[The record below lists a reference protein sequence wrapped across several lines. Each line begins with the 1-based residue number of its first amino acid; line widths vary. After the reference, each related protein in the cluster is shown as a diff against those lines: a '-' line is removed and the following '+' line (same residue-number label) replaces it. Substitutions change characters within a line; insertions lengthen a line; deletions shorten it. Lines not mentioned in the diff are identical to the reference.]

1 MKNIFEI
8 LPDGRWLVSGSDKV
22 PMTYAVA
29 PVSDLVPVSIT
40 DPNAPMT
47 YETAS
52 NVACYYDMGMD
63 IGYVLNGD
71 GIVCV
76 DIDVKNSKNED
87 DATLWTPD
95 DVKAVQK
102 DICRRFGE
110 AGAYIERSR
119 SGQGYHIWI
128 KCAQS
133 LLPYLNRRS
142 KKYGIEIYAD
152 KRYIVCTG
160 QRLTGNDELIDGSM
174 LVWETLGMLGMQT
187 RETATITEPATAQ
200 NVATSVASATGA
212 AAGVHTGLPAVVT
225 ADGVLTD
232 MQLIETGLNASNGD
246 KFRALCRGEWQDLG
260 YPSQSEADLSLMSM
274 LAFYS
279 RDDEQCIR
287 VFKLTELGKRE
298 KAQRTDYLS
307 RTLRSIRRRQYREN
321 QAIEI
326 AMAVPSLVSE
336 TMDAVEAATVDP
348 ETVPEVGDEEAAA
361 LSEVR
366 ALTGVTVADDRSVDR
381 ITGTAD
387 SSLLDGLDTHWM
399 APGRM
404 GRLVNWILSASYL
417 PVYEIAESAAIGLS
431 AGICGRAWN
440 IPGSGLNMYILLV
453 AKSAIG
459 KEALHTSISKIQTAV
474 MKHNPGIANFIS
486 FDEHASG
493 QGLLRAVAERPSH
506 VAVMGEFGRRL
517 KAITTRDD
525 GPLATYRT
533 YLTNLYQKSGQGSTA
548 GGLRYSDNERNVTI
562 NGAVA
567 FSLVG
572 ETTPGTF
579 YESLDSTVMEDGFMS
594 RFLTI
599 SYEGDRPVKNDN
611 MANDLTPEL
620 LEYITQLSIHAAKL
634 NSINQICMVEFEDK
648 AGDLIQAFDDK
659 CAEEIRKTDDES
671 YRQAWNRAALK
682 AKRLA
687 ALCAVMENYVT
698 PKTSLE
704 MVQWSIC
711 LVQKDIDNFMNRLRN
726 GDIGSD
732 DSARDSA
739 VMAVI
744 KDLLTGVDW
753 PRYLNGKVFD
763 KETGVKLMKMGVVSE
778 ASIKYRCRKKAA
790 FNTRNGYIFET
801 EKIMANLAAAG
812 ILYRIPAHTSMTE
825 FGTPGTCYKVI
836 KPEIFKND

>member
-1 MKNIFEI
+1 MENIFTI
-8 LPDGRWLVSGSDKV
+8 LPDGKWLLSGSDKI
-22 PMTYAVA
+22 PMTFVIK
-29 PVSDLVPVSIT
+29 PTCDLVPASVTDVSTFMELEI
-40 DPNAPMT
+40 
-47 YETAS
+47 AS
-52 NVACYYDMGMD
+52 DVTRLYDMGLD
-63 IGYVLNGD
+63 IGYVLTND

-76 DIDVKNSKNED
+76 DIDIKNSMNED
-87 DATLWTPD
+87 NPALWTSEE
-95 DVKAVQK
+95 VKVFQREVTRKFA
-102 DICRRFGE
+102 E

-119 SGQGYHIWI
+119 SGQGYHIWVR
-128 KCAQS
+128 CAES
-133 LLPYLNRRS
+133 LLPHLNRRS
-142 KKYGIEIYAD
+142 KKYGIEIYSD

-160 QRLTGNDELIDGSM
+160 QRLTGMDELIDGSM
-174 LVWETLGMLGMQT
+174 LVWELLGELGMQT
-187 RETATITEPATAQ
+187 REPVTGVATDQHGQ
-200 NVATSVASATGA
+200 NVVTSSSGI
-212 AAGVHTGLPAVVT
+212 HTMLPALVT
-225 ADGVLTD
+225 ADGELTD
-232 MQLIETGLNASNGD
+232 MQLIEAGLTASNGD
-246 KFRALCRGEWQDLG
+246 KFRALCRGEWRELG

-279 RDDEQCIR
+279 HDDEQCVR
-287 VFKLTELGKRE
+287 VFRMTELGKRE
-298 KAQRTDYLS
+298 KAQRTDYLQ

-321 QAIEI
+321 QAMEI
-326 AMAVPSLVSE
+326 ALRVDPQLDAAAE
-336 TMDAVEAATVDP
+336 AVEDTEDS
-348 ETVPEVGDEEAAA
+348 AA

-366 ALTGVTVADDRSVDR
+366 ALTGVAAGDTRPVDR
-381 ITGTAD
+381 ITGHAGDVTT
-387 SSLLDGLDTHWM
+387 LDTANNQWL

-517 KAITTRDD
+517 KAITTRDE

-533 YLTNLYQKSGQGSTA
+533 YLTNLYQKSGQGSSA
-548 GGLRYSDNERNVTI
+548 GGLRYSDNEKNVTI

-579 YESLDSTVMEDGFMS
+579 YESLDTTIMEDGFMS

-611 MANDLTPEL
+611 MVNELSPEL

-634 NSINQICMVEFEDK
+634 NSINQVVMVEFDES
-648 AGDLIQAFDDK
+648 AADLLQTFDLK
-659 CAEEIRKTDDES
+659 CDGEIRKTDDES

-682 AKRLA
+682 ARRLT

-698 PKTSLE
+698 PKGTLE
-704 MVQWSIC
+704 MAQWAIH
-711 LVQKDIDNFMNRLRN
+711 LVQKDIDNFITKLESGDIGNNDTTRTNSIIEAISAYVYGKERYRSINGKPLLIENENRLRQN
-726 GDIGSD
+726 G
-732 DSARDSA
+732 
-739 VMAVI
+739 VI
-744 KDLLTGVDW
+744 TGA
-753 PRYLNGKVFD
+753 
-763 KETGVKLMKMGVVSE
+763 T
-778 ASIKYRCRKKAA
+778 IKYRCRGKPA
-790 FNTRNGYIFET
+790 FKTHRGTNVEIEN
-801 EKIMANLAAAG
+801 MLDNLVRTGALFKLSESDSMRELGIAG
-812 ILYRIPAHTSMTE
+812 V
-825 FGTPGTCYKVI
+825 CYKI
-836 KPEIFKND
+836 IQPEIFKK

>member
-1 MKNIFEI
+1 MKSIYEI
-8 LPDGRWLVSGSDKV
+8 LPDDRWLISGSDKV

-29 PVSDLVPVSIT
+29 PISNIVPANVT
-40 DPNAPMT
+40 DPKAPMPF
-47 YETAS
+47 ES
-52 NVACYYDMGMD
+52 VCQLMGLYGLDMD

-76 DIDVKNSKNED
+76 DIDVKNSMNED

-95 DVKAVQK
+95 DVKVLQK
-102 DICRRFGE
+102 DIARRFSE

-119 SGQGYHIWI
+119 SGQGFHIWI

-133 LLPYLNRRS
+133 LLPFLNRRS
-142 KKYGIEIYAD
+142 KKYGIEIYSD

-160 QRLTGNDELIDGSM
+160 QRVSGDDELIDGSM
-174 LVWETLGMLGMQT
+174 LVWETLGLLGMQT
-187 RETATITEPATAQ
+187 RETASVSEPTTAQ
-200 NVATSVASATGA
+200 NVATSAAGA
-212 AAGVHTGLPAVVT
+212 GAGVHTGLPAVVM
-225 ADGVLTD
+225 ADGAMTD

-279 RDDEQCIR
+279 RDDAQCIR

-298 KAQRTDYLS
+298 KAQRTDYLA

-321 QAIEI
+321 RAVEI
-326 AMAVPSLVSE
+326 AMAVDPLIAQIAE
-336 TMDAVEAATVDP
+336 TLDSHAESTGDDAESDPEAVEVA
-348 ETVPEVGDEEAAA
+348 E
-361 LSEVR
+361 EVR
-366 ALTGVTVADDRSVDR
+366 ALTGVVAGETRPVDR
-381 ITGTAD
+381 ITGRPVD
-387 SSLLDGLDTHWM
+387 FSVLDCLDKCWM
-399 APGRM
+399 VPGRM

-417 PVYEIAESAAIGLS
+417 PVYEIAESAAIGLA

-517 KAITTRDD
+517 KAITTRDE

-533 YLTNLYQKSGQGSTA
+533 YLTNLYQKSGQGSSA

-579 YESLDSTVMEDGFMS
+579 YESLDTTVMEDGFLS

-599 SYEGDRPVKNDN
+599 SYDGDRPVKNDN
-611 MANDLTPEL
+611 ISNDLTPEL
-620 LEYITQLSIHAAKL
+620 LEYITQLSIHSAKL
-634 NSINQICMVEFEDK
+634 NSINQVCMVEFDEP
-648 AGDLIQAFDDK
+648 AANILQTFDFK
-659 CAEEIRKTDDES
+659 CDGEIRKTNDEA

-682 AKRLA
+682 ARRLA
-687 ALCAVMENYVT
+687 ALCAIMENYVV
-698 PKTSLE
+698 PKGTLE
-704 MVQWSIC
+704 MAQWAIN
-711 LVQKDIDNFMNRLRN
+711 LVQMDIDNFITKLENGEIGNDDSTRTNSIIEAINAYVYGGNRYRSINGHTILIDTEKRLRKN
-726 GDIGSD
+726 G
-732 DSARDSA
+732 
-739 VMAVI
+739 VI
-744 KDLLTGVDW
+744 TG
-753 PRYLNGKVFD
+753 
-763 KETGVKLMKMGVVSE
+763 
-778 ASIKYRCRKKAA
+778 AAIKYRCRGKPAFKTKRGSNAEMESTLDNLVKTGVLFKMSESAA
-790 FNTRNGYIFET
+790 LNDF
-801 EKIMANLAAAG
+801 G
-812 ILYRIPAHTSMTE
+812 IS
-825 FGTPGTCYKVI
+825 GVCYKI
-836 KPEIFKND
+836 LQPEIFKK

>member
-40 DPNAPMT
+40 DANAPMT

-87 DATLWTPD
+87 DGTLWTPD

-133 LLPYLNRRS
+133 LLPFLNRRS

-174 LVWETLGMLGMQT
+174 LVWETLGLLGMQT
-187 RETATITEPATAQ
+187 RETASVAAPATTQ
-200 NVATSVASATGA
+200 NVAISAAGA
-212 AAGVHTGLPAVVT
+212 GAGVHTGLPAVVT

-246 KFRALCRGEWQDLG
+246 KFRALCRGEWQNLG

-298 KAQRTDYLS
+298 KAQRTDYLA

-326 AMAVPSLVSE
+326 AMAVDPQLTQITEQLGEACVDDHTGSE
-336 TMDAVEAATVDP
+336 TAEDQAV
-348 ETVPEVGDEEAAA
+348 

-366 ALTGVTVADDRSVDR
+366 ALTGLAAGDTRPVDR
-381 ITGTAD
+381 ITGQPVDLSA
-387 SSLLDGLDTHWM
+387 LDGLHDCWM

-517 KAITTRDD
+517 KAITTRDE

-533 YLTNLYQKSGQGSTA
+533 YLTNLYQKSGQGSSA
-548 GGLRYSDNERNVTI
+548 GGLRYSDNEKNVTI
-562 NGAVA
+562 NGAIA

-579 YESLDSTVMEDGFMS
+579 YESLDTTVMEDGFLS

-599 SYEGDRPVKNDN
+599 SYDGDRPVKNDN
-611 MANDLTPEL
+611 ISNDLAPEL

-634 NSINQICMVEFEDK
+634 NSINQVCMVEFDEP
-648 AGDLIQAFDDK
+648 AANILQTFDLK
-659 CAEEIRKTDDES
+659 CDGEIRKTNDEA

-682 AKRLA
+682 ARRLA
-687 ALCAVMENYVT
+687 ALCAVMENYVA
-698 PKTSLE
+698 PKGTLE
-704 MVQWSIC
+704 MVRWAIN
-711 LVQKDIDNFMNRLRN
+711 LVQMDIDNFITKLES
-726 GDIGSD
+726 GEIGND
-732 DSARDSA
+732 DSTRINSVIESVKAFIYGGDRYRSINGRTMLIDNERKLRSKGIVTEAA
-739 VMAVI
+739 V
-744 KDLLTGVDW
+744 
-753 PRYLNGKVFD
+753 
-763 KETGVKLMKMGVVSE
+763 
-778 ASIKYRCRKKAA
+778 KYRCRNRNA
-790 FNTRNGYIFET
+790 FKTRRGTNIEIDCALDTLVKTGALFKMPESVAMS
-801 EKIMANLAAAG
+801 ELG
-812 ILYRIPAHTSMTE
+812 IS
-825 FGTPGTCYKVI
+825 GVCYKI
-836 KPEIFKND
+836 IQPEIFKK

>member
-1 MKNIFEI
+1 
-8 LPDGRWLVSGSDKV
+8 
-22 PMTYAVA
+22 MTYSVA
-29 PVSDLVPVSIT
+29 PVSDLVPASIT
-40 DPNAPMT
+40 DANAPMA
-47 YETAS
+47 YEVAS
-52 NVACYYDMGMD
+52 NVAYYYDTD
-63 IGYVLNGD
+63 IGYVLNND
-71 GIVCV
+71 GIVCI

-95 DVKAVQK
+95 EVKAVQK
-102 DICRRFGE
+102 NICRRFAE

-128 KCAQS
+128 KCALS
-133 LLPYLNRRS
+133 LLPFLNRRS

-174 LVWETLGMLGMQT
+174 LVWETLGMLDMQT
-187 RETATITEPATAQ
+187 RETVAVVPAPGQ
-200 NVATSVASATGA
+200 SVATGTASAGA
-212 AAGVHTGLPAVVT
+212 AAGVHMGLPAVVT
-225 ADGVLTD
+225 DDGQLTD
-232 MQLIETGLNASNGD
+232 MQLIETGLAASNGD
-246 KFRALCRGEWQDLG
+246 KFRALCRGEWRELG

-279 RDDEQCIR
+279 RDDAQCIR
-287 VFKLTELGKRE
+287 VFQMTELGKRE
-298 KAQRTDYLS
+298 KAQRTDYLA

-326 AMAVPSLVSE
+326 AM
-336 TMDAVEAATVDP
+336 TVDP
-348 ETVPEVGDEEAAA
+348 QLTQITEQLEGSADDHAGSEMTEDQAA

-366 ALTGVTVADDRSVDR
+366 ALTGLAAGDTRPVDR
-381 ITGTAD
+381 ITGQPVD
-387 SSLLDGLDTHWM
+387 LSVLDGLHDCWM
-399 APGRM
+399 VPGRM

-417 PVYEIAESAAIGLS
+417 PVYEIAESAAIGLA

-533 YLTNLYQKSGQGSTA
+533 YLTNLYQKSGQGSSA
-548 GGLRYSDNERNVTI
+548 GGLRYSDNEKNVSI
-562 NGAVA
+562 NGAIA

-579 YESLDSTVMEDGFMS
+579 YESLDTTVMEDGFLS

-599 SYEGDRPVKNDN
+599 SYDGDRPVKNDN
-611 MANDLTPEL
+611 ISNDLTPEL

-634 NSINQICMVEFEDK
+634 NSINQVCMVEFDEP
-648 AGDLIQAFDDK
+648 AANLLQTFDLK
-659 CAEEIRKTDDES
+659 CDGEIRKTNDEA

-682 AKRLA
+682 ARRMA
-687 ALCAVMENYVT
+687 ALCAVMENYVA
-698 PKTSLE
+698 PKGTLE
-704 MVQWSIC
+704 MARWAIN
-711 LVQKDIDNFMNRLRN
+711 LVQMDIDNFITKLESGDIGNDDTTRTNSIIEAIRAFVYGNERYRSINGKPLLIETENRLRQN
-726 GDIGSD
+726 
-732 DSARDSA
+732 
-739 VMAVI
+739 
-744 KDLLTGVDW
+744 
-753 PRYLNGKVFD
+753 
-763 KETGVKLMKMGVVSE
+763 GVVTG
-778 ASIKYRCRKKAA
+778 ATIKYRCRGKSA
-790 FNTRNGYIFET
+790 FKTHRGINTEIEN
-801 EKIMANLAAAG
+801 MLDNLVRTGSLFKLSESTAMSELG
-812 ILYRIPAHTSMTE
+812 IS
-825 FGTPGTCYKVI
+825 GVCYKI
-836 KPEIFKND
+836 IQPEIFKK

>member
-29 PVSDLVPVSIT
+29 PVGDIVPASIT
-40 DPNAPMT
+40 DLNAPMP
-47 YETAS
+47 YDAALA
-52 NVACYYDMGMD
+52 VAYYYDID
-63 IGYVLNGD
+63 IGYVLNND

-87 DATLWTPD
+87 DATMWTPD
-95 DVKAVQK
+95 EVKAVQK
-102 DICRRFGE
+102 DICRRFAE

-133 LLPYLNRRS
+133 LLSFLNRRS

-174 LVWETLGMLGMQT
+174 LVWETLGMLDMQT
-187 RETATITEPATAQ
+187 RETSTVAPAPGQ
-200 NVATSVASATGA
+200 NVVTGA
-212 AAGVHTGLPAVVT
+212 PSAGAAGIHTGLPAVVT

-232 MQLIETGLNASNGD
+232 MQLIETGLSASNGD
-246 KFRALCRGEWQDLG
+246 KFRALCRGEWRELG

-287 VFKLTELGKRE
+287 VFQMTELGKRE

-326 AMAVPSLVSE
+326 AMAVPSLVAE
-336 TMDAVEAATVDP
+336 TVDSVEAATADP
-348 ETVPEVGDEEAAA
+348 ETVPEAADEDTAA
-361 LSEVR
+361 LAEVR
-366 ALTGVTVADDRSVDR
+366 ALTGVTAADERPVDR
-381 ITGTAD
+381 ITGAAD
-387 SSLLDGLDTHWM
+387 ASLLDELDDCWM

-417 PVYEIAESAAIGLS
+417 PVYEIAESAAIGLA

-533 YLTNLYQKSGQGSTA
+533 YLTNLYQKSAQGSTA

-579 YESLDSTVMEDGFMS
+579 YESQDSTVMEDGFMS

-611 MANDLTPEL
+611 MSNDLTPEL

-634 NSINQICMVEFEDK
+634 NSINQVCMVEFDDK
-648 AGDLIQAFDDK
+648 AGALIQAFDDK

-682 AKRLA
+682 AKRLS

-698 PKTSLE
+698 PKTTLE
-704 MVQWSIC
+704 MVKWSIG
-711 LVQKDIDNFMNRLRN
+711 LVQKDIDNFMNKLRN

-732 DSARDSA
+732 DSARDA
-739 VMAVI
+739 GVMSVI
-744 KDLLTGVDW
+744 REFLNGEDW
-753 PRYLNGKVFD
+753 PRFLNGKLID
-763 KETGVKLMKMGVVSE
+763 KETGFKFMKMGVVSE
-778 ASIKYRCRKKAA
+778 ASIKYKCRRKAA

-801 EKIMANLAAAG
+801 EKILSNLVTAG
-812 ILYRIPAHTSMTE
+812 ILFKIPVHTSMSE
-825 FGTPGTCYKVI
+825 FGTAGTCYKVTQ
-836 KPEIFKND
+836 PEIFKK

>member
-8 LPDGRWLVSGSDKV
+8 LPDDRWLVSGSDKV
-22 PMTYAVA
+22 PMTYVVA
-29 PVSDLVPVSIT
+29 PVGDIVPASIT
-40 DPNAPMT
+40 NPNAPMS
-47 YETAS
+47 YEAALA
-52 NVACYYDMGMD
+52 VAYYYDID
-63 IGYVLNGD
+63 IGYVLNND

-87 DATLWTPD
+87 DATLWTSD
-95 DVKAVQK
+95 EVKVVQK
-102 DICRRFGE
+102 DICRRFAE

-128 KCAQS
+128 KCTQS

-160 QRLTGNDELIDGSM
+160 QRLTGNGELIDGSM
-174 LVWETLGMLGMQT
+174 LVWETLGMLDMQT
-187 RETATITEPATAQ
+187 RETTAVVPVPVPAPGQ
-200 NVATSVASATGA
+200 NVATSTVSAV
-212 AAGVHTGLPAVVT
+212 AGVHTGLPAVVT
-225 ADGVLTD
+225 ADGQLTD
-232 MQLIETGLNASNGD
+232 MQLIETGLTASNGD
-246 KFRALCRGEWQDLG
+246 KFRALCRGEWRELG

-298 KAQRTDYLS
+298 KSQRTDYLA

-326 AMAVPSLVSE
+326 AMAVDPQLAQITEQLEGSEVANHMGDSE
-336 TMDAVEAATVDP
+336 T
-348 ETVPEVGDEEAAA
+348 DEDQAA

-366 ALTGVTVADDRSVDR
+366 MLTGLAAGDTRPVDR
-381 ITGTAD
+381 ITGQPVD
-387 SSLLDGLDTHWM
+387 SSVLDRLDTHWM

-417 PVYEIAESAAIGLS
+417 PVYEIAESAAIGLT

-533 YLTNLYQKSGQGSTA
+533 YLTNLYQKSGQGSSA
-548 GGLRYSDNERNVTI
+548 GGLRYSDNEKNVSI
-562 NGAVA
+562 NGAIA

-579 YESLDSTVMEDGFMS
+579 YESLDTTVMEDGFLS

-599 SYEGDRPVKNDN
+599 NYDGDRPVKNN
-611 MANDLTPEL
+611 NISNDLTPEL

-634 NSINQICMVEFEDK
+634 NSINQVCMVEFDEP
-648 AGDLIQAFDDK
+648 AANLLQTFDLK
-659 CAEEIRKTDDES
+659 CDGEIRKTNDEA

-682 AKRLA
+682 ARRMA
-687 ALCAVMENYVT
+687 ALCAVMENYIA
-698 PKTSLE
+698 PKGTLE
-704 MVQWSIC
+704 MAQWAIN
-711 LVQKDIDNFMNRLRN
+711 LVQMDIDNFITKLESGEIGNDDSTRTNSIIEAVRAFVYGKERYRSINGTPLLIETENRLRQN
-726 GDIGSD
+726 G
-732 DSARDSA
+732 
-739 VMAVI
+739 VI
-744 KDLLTGVDW
+744 TG
-753 PRYLNGKVFD
+753 
-763 KETGVKLMKMGVVSE
+763 
-778 ASIKYRCRKKAA
+778 AAIKYRCRGKSA
-790 FNTRNGYIFET
+790 FKTHRGTNTEIEN
-801 EKIMANLAAAG
+801 MLDNLVRTGSLFKLSESTAMSELG
-812 ILYRIPAHTSMTE
+812 IS
-825 FGTPGTCYKVI
+825 GVCYKI
-836 KPEIFKND
+836 IQPEIFKK

>member
-1 MKNIFEI
+1 MKSIFEI
-8 LPDGRWLVSGSDKV
+8 LPDGRWLVSGSGKV

-29 PVSDLVPVSIT
+29 PVSDLVPASIT
-40 DPNAPMT
+40 DANAPMP
-47 YETAS
+47 YEVAS
-52 NVACYYDMGMD
+52 NVAYYYDMD
-63 IGYVLNGD
+63 IGYVLNND

-87 DATLWTPD
+87 DAATWTPD
-95 DVKAVQK
+95 EIKVLQK
-102 DICRRFGE
+102 DICRRFAE

-128 KCAQS
+128 KCVQS
-133 LLPYLNRRS
+133 LLPFLNRRS
-142 KKYGIEIYAD
+142 KKYGIEIYSD

-174 LVWETLGMLGMQT
+174 LVWETLGILDMQT
-187 RETATITEPATAQ
+187 RETAAVVPAPRQ
-200 NVATSVASATGA
+200 NVVTSTASAGATGA
-212 AAGVHTGLPAVVT
+212 HAGLPAVVT

-232 MQLIETGLNASNGD
+232 MQLIETGLTASNGD
-246 KFRALCRGEWQDLG
+246 KFRALCRGEWRELG

-279 RDDEQCIR
+279 RDDAQCIR
-287 VFKLTELGKRE
+287 VFQMTELGKRE
-298 KAQRTDYLS
+298 KAQRTDYLA

-326 AMAVPSLVSE
+326 AMAVPSLVAE
-336 TMDAVEAATVDP
+336 TVDSVEAATANP
-348 ETVPEVGDEEAAA
+348 ETVLEVVDDAAA
-361 LSEVR
+361 LAEVR
-366 ALTGVTVADDRSVDR
+366 ALTGVTAADDRPVDR

-387 SSLLDGLDTHWM
+387 ASLMDGLDTHWM

-417 PVYEIAESAAIGLS
+417 PVYEIAESAAIGLA

-533 YLTNLYQKSGQGSTA
+533 YLTNLYQKSAHGSTA

-611 MANDLTPEL
+611 MSNDLTPEL

-634 NSINQICMVEFEDK
+634 NSINQVCMVEFDDK
-648 AGDLIQAFDDK
+648 AGALIQAFDDK

-687 ALCAVMENYVT
+687 ALCSVMENYVA
-698 PKTSLE
+698 PKTTLE

-711 LVQKDIDNFMNRLRN
+711 LVQKDIDNFMNKLRN

-739 VMAVI
+739 IMSII

-753 PRYLNGKVFD
+753 PRFLNGKSFD
-763 KETGVKLMKMGVVSE
+763 KETGTKLMRMGVISE
-778 ASIKYRCRKKAA
+778 ASIKYKCRKKAA

-801 EKIMANLAAAG
+801 EKIMANLVAAG
-812 ILYRIPAHTSMTE
+812 LLCKIPAYTSMTE
-825 FGTPGTCYKVI
+825 FGMPGTCYKVT

>member
-29 PVSDLVPVSIT
+29 PVSDLVPTSIT
-40 DPNAPMT
+40 DANALMA
-47 YETAS
+47 YEVAS
-52 NVACYYDMGMD
+52 NVAYYYDTD
-63 IGYVLNGD
+63 IGYVLNND

-87 DATLWTPD
+87 DATKWTSD
-95 DVKAVQK
+95 EVKATQK
-102 DICRRFGE
+102 DICRRFAE

-128 KCAQS
+128 ECAQS
-133 LLPYLNRRS
+133 LLTYLNRRS
-142 KKYGIEIYAD
+142 KKYSIEIYAD

-160 QRLTGNDELIDGSM
+160 QRLTGNNELIDGSM
-174 LVWETLGMLGMQT
+174 LVWETLGMLDMQT
-187 RETATITEPATAQ
+187 RETATVVLAPGQ
-200 NVATSVASATGA
+200 NVATSTASAATGI
-212 AAGVHTGLPAVVT
+212 HTVLPAVVT
-225 ADGVLTD
+225 ADGELRD
-232 MQLIETGLNASNGD
+232 SQLIEMGLSANNGD
-246 KFRALCRGEWQDLG
+246 KFRALCRGEWRELS

-287 VFKLTELGKRE
+287 VFRMTELGKRE
-298 KAQRTDYLS
+298 KAQRTDYLA

-326 AMAVPSLVSE
+326 AMAVPSLVAE
-336 TMDAVEAATVDP
+336 TVDSVEAVTVDP
-348 ETVPEVGDEEAAA
+348 EIVPEVADDAAA
-361 LSEVR
+361 LAEVR
-366 ALTGVTVADDRSVDR
+366 ALTGVTAADERPVDR

-387 SSLLDGLDTHWM
+387 ASLLDGLDTHWL

-417 PVYEIAESAAIGLS
+417 PVYEIAESAAIGLA

-533 YLTNLYQKSGQGSTA
+533 YLTNLYQKSAQGSTA
-548 GGLRYSDNERNVTI
+548 GGLRYSDNERNVSI

-634 NSINQICMVEFEDK
+634 NSINQVVMVEFDYK

-687 ALCAVMENYVT
+687 ALCAVMENYVA
-698 PKTSLE
+698 PKTTLE

-711 LVQKDIDNFMNRLRN
+711 LVQKDIDNFMNKLRN

-732 DSARDSA
+732 DSARDAA
-739 VMAVI
+739 VMSVI
-744 KDLLTGVDW
+744 RDLLTGYEW
-753 PRYLNGKVFD
+753 PRFLNGKIVE
-763 KETGVKLMKMGVVSE
+763 KETGAKLVKLGIVLE
-778 ASIKYRCRKKAA
+778 ASIKYKCRKKAA
-790 FNTRNGYIFET
+790 FNTQRGYIFET
-801 EKIMANLAAAG
+801 DKILANLMTAG
-812 ILYRIPAHTSMTE
+812 ILYRIPAQTAMTE
-825 FGTPGTCYKVI
+825 FGITGTCYKVTQ
-836 KPEIFKND
+836 PEIFKK

>member
-1 MKNIFEI
+1 
-8 LPDGRWLVSGSDKV
+8 
-22 PMTYAVA
+22 MTYAIA
-29 PVSDLVPVSIT
+29 PVSDLVPASVT
-40 DPNAPMT
+40 DAKTLM
-47 YETAS
+47 EFEVAS
-52 NVACYYDMGMD
+52 NVACYYDIGMD
-63 IGYVLNGD
+63 IGYVLNND

-87 DATLWTPD
+87 DATMWTSD
-95 DVKAVQK
+95 EVKAVQK
-102 DICRRFGE
+102 DICRRFAE

-142 KKYGIEIYAD
+142 KKYSIEIYSD

-174 LVWETLGMLGMQT
+174 LVWETLGMLDMQT
-187 RETATITEPATAQ
+187 REVSTVVPGQ
-200 NVATSVASATGA
+200 NVATSAASA
-212 AAGVHTGLPAVVT
+212 AAGVHTLLPAVVT
-225 ADGVLTD
+225 VDGELSD
-232 MQLIETGLNASNGD
+232 SQLIEMGLSASNGD
-246 KFRALCRGEWQDLG
+246 KFRALCRGEWRELG

-279 RDDEQCIR
+279 RDDNQCLR
-287 VFKLTELGKRE
+287 VFRLTELGNRD
-298 KAQRTDYLS
+298 KAKRTDYLH
-307 RTLRSIRRRQYREN
+307 RTLKSIRRRQYREN
-321 QAIEI
+321 QAMEI
-326 AMAVPSLVSE
+326 AMAVPSLVAE
-336 TMDAVEAATVDP
+336 TVDSVEATTADP
-348 ETVPEVGDEEAAA
+348 ETLPEVADEDAVA
-361 LSEVR
+361 LGEVR
-366 ALTGVTVADDRSVDR
+366 QLTGVTAADERSVDR

-387 SSLLDGLDTHWM
+387 ASLLDGLDTHWM

-404 GRLVNWILSASYL
+404 GRLVNWILSSSYL

-459 KEALHTSISKIQTAV
+459 KESMHTSISKIQTAV

-517 KAITTRDD
+517 KAITTRDE
-525 GPLATYRT
+525 GPLASYRT
-533 YLTNLYQKSGQGSTA
+533 YLTNLYQKSAQGSTA

-599 SYEGDRPVKNDN
+599 SYEGDRPAKNDN

-634 NSINQICMVEFEDK
+634 NSINQVCMVEFDDK
-648 AGDLIQAFDDK
+648 AGALIQAFDDK
-659 CAEEIRKTDDES
+659 CTEEIRKTDDES

-698 PKTSLE
+698 PKTTLE

-732 DSARDSA
+732 DSARDAA
-739 VMAVI
+739 VMSII
-744 KDLLTGVDW
+744 KQLLNGEEW
-753 PRYLNGKVFD
+753 PRFLNGKTMD
-763 KETGVKLMKMGVVSE
+763 PETGSKFMKMGVVSE

-801 EKIMANLAAAG
+801 EKIMANLVAAG
-812 ILYRIPAHTSMTE
+812 VLYRIPAHASMSE
-825 FGTPGTCYKVI
+825 FGTPGTCYKVV

>member
-8 LPDGRWLVSGSDKV
+8 LPDGRWFVSGSDKV

-29 PVSDLVPVSIT
+29 PVSDLVAVSIT
-40 DPNAPMT
+40 DPNASMT

-102 DICRRFGE
+102 EICRRFGE

-128 KCAQS
+128 KCVQS

-174 LVWETLGMLGMQT
+174 LVWEILGLLGLQT
-187 RETATITEPATAQ
+187 RETATVTEPATTQ
-200 NVATSVASATGA
+200 NVATSAAGAT
-212 AAGVHTGLPAVVT
+212 GVHTGLPAVVT
-225 ADGVLTD
+225 ADGAMTD

-279 RDDEQCIR
+279 RDDAQCIR
-287 VFKLTELGKRE
+287 VFQMTELGKRE

-326 AMAVPSLVSE
+326 AMAVDPQLAQITEQLEGARVDDYTGSE
-336 TMDAVEAATVDP
+336 AEDQ
-348 ETVPEVGDEEAAA
+348 AA

-366 ALTGVTVADDRSVDR
+366 SLTGLAAGDARPVDH
-381 ITGTAD
+381 ITGQPVDLSA
-387 SSLLDGLDTHWM
+387 LDRLHDCWM

-533 YLTNLYQKSGQGSTA
+533 YLTNLYQKSGQGSSA
-548 GGLRYSDNERNVTI
+548 GGLRYSDNEKNVSI
-562 NGAVA
+562 NGAIA

-579 YESLDSTVMEDGFMS
+579 YESLDTTVMEDGFLS

-599 SYEGDRPVKNDN
+599 SYDGDRPVKNDN
-611 MANDLTPEL
+611 ISNDLTPEL
-620 LEYITQLSIHAAKL
+620 LEYITQLSIHSAKL
-634 NSINQICMVEFEDK
+634 NSINQVCMVEFDK
-648 AGDLIQAFDDK
+648 PAANLLQTFDLK
-659 CAEEIRKTDDES
+659 CDGEIRKTNDEA

-682 AKRLA
+682 ARRLA
-687 ALCAVMENYVT
+687 ALCAVMENYVA
-698 PKTSLE
+698 PKGTLE
-704 MVQWSIC
+704 MARWAIN
-711 LVQKDIDNFMNRLRN
+711 LVQMDIDNFITKLESGEIGNDDTTRLNSVIEAINAYVYGQNRYRTINGKTILLETEKRLRQN
-726 GDIGSD
+726 G
-732 DSARDSA
+732 
-739 VMAVI
+739 VI
-744 KDLLTGVDW
+744 TG
-753 PRYLNGKVFD
+753 
-763 KETGVKLMKMGVVSE
+763 
-778 ASIKYRCRKKAA
+778 AAIKYRCRGKSA
-790 FNTRNGYIFET
+790 FKTHRGINAEIEN
-801 EKIMANLAAAG
+801 MLDNLVRTGSLFKLSESVAMSELG
-812 ILYRIPAHTSMTE
+812 IS
-825 FGTPGTCYKVI
+825 GVCYKI
-836 KPEIFKND
+836 IQPEIFKK